1 MTVYVDHKLKLLSM
15 YTRRAA
21 LKLEILGMKRSRSPS
36 AYIIIKRAYGI
47 TGNRVHVLEQLELL
61 IEHEKANQKKEYNN
75 VRTIGGIR
83 S

>member
-15 YTRRAA
+15 VTRRAA

-61 IEHEKANQKKEYNN
+61 IAHEKETQQKEYSN
-75 VRTIGGIR
+75 VHTIRTT
-83 S
+83 